1 MAVERV
7 AELKKELLRLRQE
20 CMQINDE
27 VDRAESWLT
36 TLKTT
41 QETLAMRYDAVDH
54 EITRMLHGVAGE
66 ERYR

>member
-1 MAVERV
+1 MSVERV

-41 QETLAMRYDAVDH
+41 QETLTMRYDSVES
-54 EITRMLHGVAGE
+54 EIIRMLHGVAGE
-66 ERYR
+66 ELYR